1 MLCSVSH
8 TRVGAIAT
16 GNSEIQND
24 ISVLESIV
32 FLSHNEHTYWIYIL
46 LLLLFSTYSV
56 ISKEGLT
63 TYLKQY

>member
-32 FLSHNEHTYWIYIL
+32 FLNHNEHTYLIYIL